1 MKKRVAS
8 MIKKKGDQSVLFEN
22 PVSIMA
28 TSSIVGPKEGEGPLR
43 NYFDIVLDNDLFG
56 EDSWEKAESKCVEE
70 GFKNAVK
77 KAGLSFKD
85 IDYILAGDLL
95 NQSIG
100 STFGIRAL
108 NRPFFGLFG
117 ACSTMGE
124 SMCLGAMLIDGG
136 FAEKVLAG
144 ASSHFCSAERQFRFP
159 LEFGA
164 QRPLT
169 SSWTVTGQ
177 GAAVLSKT
185 GEAPFITAAT
195 VGKIV
200 DLGITD
206 VNNMGAAM
214 APAAADTIAAH
225 FKDTGRTPSYYDL
238 VITGDLGHVGSAL
251 MQDILKEQGYDV
263 TQNCSDCG
271 IEIFDPETQD
281 THAGGSGCGCAAVT
295 FSGYLYNRLKKKELN
310 KILLVPTGALMSTTS
325 SQQGESI
332 PGVAHAVAI
341 EN

>member
-1 MKKRVAS
+1 